1 MVQNIYL
8 NNIKS
13 FVACLVQHFLK
24 MLNHTP
30 HYFLTYTHLDLT

>member
-13 FVACLVQHFLK
+13 FVACLVQH
-24 MLNHTP
+24 LNHTP
-30 HYFLTYTHLDLT
+30 HYFLTYIHTDIT